1 MRLPQTLTPRPS
13 RVLFVGIIAG
23 QLGAAV
29 AVGVTSIAFWGIGL
43 SWLLIATSL
52 GHTLRRLWFERPIA
66 IVLRQ
71 DGRMEFDLSS
81 GRRDDA
87 RVAKNTVVLPWMIML
102 ACECGDRR
110 RFLTL
115 PADSLDAESLR
126 LLRLWLRWRTEPEE
140 LLAR

>member
-13 RVLFVGIIAG
+13 RVLFVAIIAG
-23 QLGAAV
+23 HLGAAV

-43 SWLLIATSL
+43 SWLLIAASL
-52 GHTLRRLWFERPIA
+52 RHTLRHLWLERPIT

-71 DGRMEFDLSS
+71 DGRMEIELAS
-81 GRRDDA
+81 GRRDEA
-87 RVAKNTVVLPWMIML
+87 RVANNTVVLPWMILL

-126 LLRLWLRWRTEPEE
+126 MLRLWLRWRTEPEE
-140 LLAR
+140 LLSR